1 MQVQAEN
8 FGFFDSL
15 IRGSK
20 RILILIK
27 RNPDVDAMAAAL
39 FLENGL
45 ENFGKNIQIV
55 ARGELPSSFR
65 EYHHKITDKF
75 ETRQLIVS
83 FNWHKIGV
91 EKVSYKLD
99 GENFNFIITPR
110 NKSVEKD
117 EVRIMHK
124 GEEADLVFTIG
135 LASLDELEAAEREYL
150 DNKEV
155 VNIDKSPDNQL
166 FGKLNFVKEDA
177 DSISALV
184 GSLIE
189 KSNIR
194 PTATSADILLAG
206 LRSSTDDFNT
216 VRDPTTF
223 EVAAYCSKIQMDL
236 VNEPA
241 LTEFKEEPQ
250 VPRDWL
256 APKVFR
262 SKQQT
267 S

>member
-27 RNPDVDAMAAAL
+27 KNPDVDAMAAAL

-55 ARGELPSSFR
+55 ARGELPSSFS

-124 GEEADLVFTIG
+124 GEEADLVFTVG
-135 LASLDELEAAEREYL
+135 LASLNELEAAEREYL
-150 DNKEV
+150 DNKEI

-177 DSISALV
+177 DSVSALV

-241 LTEFKEEPQ
+241 STEFKEEPQ

-256 APKVFR
+256 SPKVFR

>member
-27 RNPDVDAMAAAL
+27 KNPDVDAMAAAL
-39 FLENGL
+39 FLENVL

-55 ARGELPSSFR
+55 ARGELPGSFS

-75 ETRQLIVS
+75 ETRKLIVS

-117 EVRIMHK
+117 EVRITHT
-124 GEEADLVFTIG
+124 GEEADLVFTVG
-135 LASLDELEAAEREYL
+135 LASLNELEVAEREYL
-150 DNKEV
+150 DNKEI

-194 PTATSADILLAG
+194 PTATSADILLVG

-223 EVAAYCSKIQMDL
+223 EVAAYCSKIKMDL

-241 LTEFKEEPQ
+241 SPEFKEEPQ